1 MEQFILRVCEAENKL
16 HDVEISFTL
25 SSLESFTGIFIFC
38 LHPENRKKVSTKQY
52 DLLCA
57 SFINNLSATKLCKGH
72 DIWQGY
78 LFWTYFLVICHQL
91 QHVRQACHFDNI
103 KEQFYWVASEMFQA
117 ILTFSFVMTNQGHF
131 ILNCSQL
138 ATIKVKLN

>member
-57 SFINNLSATKLCKGH
+57 SFIYLLLSCARDRIYDKN
-72 DIWQGY
+72 I
-78 LFWTYFLVICHQL
+78 YFEHI
-91 QHVRQACHFDNI
+91 F
-103 KEQFYWVASEMFQA
+103 
-117 ILTFSFVMTNQGHF
+117 
-131 ILNCSQL
+131 
-138 ATIKVKLN
+138 